1 MSKEITTNAGKY
13 NRRITIYQVIDG
25 KDKDGF
31 PDKTEVQVLQTFA
44 SVKTLRGYTLIINDS
59 DFEKAYVNFT
69 IRYPKTTITRN
80 MLISF
85 RGKTYSI
92 EYLNNINEAN
102 VELEIQAK
110 EVTH

>member
-1 MSKEITTNAGKY
+1 MLNAGKY
-13 NRRITIYQVIDG
+13 NRQITIYQETIT
-25 KDKDGF
+25 KDPDGF
-31 PDKTEVQVLQTFA
+31 PVKTQTVVLQPYA
-44 SVKTLRGYTLIINDS
+44 SVKTTRGFTLIQNDS
-59 DFEKAYVNFT
+59 SFEKAFTNFT
-69 IRYPKTTITRN
+69 IRYPVAQITRD

-85 RGKTYSI
+85 RGKIYTI